1 MLRVERNVVAIK
13 KRYAN
18 SWNFGVRL
26 VHSGKSKRILTHK
39 IAKEKVQRSVVDHR
53 PETCVAIIVS
63 ITAMAIA
70 DEHALLV
77 APNGEFAVTLTLQ
90 AKSPDDFDR

>member
-26 VHSGKSKRILTHK
+26 VHSGKSKRILTHNLDSQNCQRK
-39 IAKEKVQRSVVDHR
+39 I
-53 PETCVAIIVS
+53 
-63 ITAMAIA
+63 
-70 DEHALLV
+70 L
-77 APNGEFAVTLTLQ
+77 AVCG
-90 AKSPDDFDR
+90 